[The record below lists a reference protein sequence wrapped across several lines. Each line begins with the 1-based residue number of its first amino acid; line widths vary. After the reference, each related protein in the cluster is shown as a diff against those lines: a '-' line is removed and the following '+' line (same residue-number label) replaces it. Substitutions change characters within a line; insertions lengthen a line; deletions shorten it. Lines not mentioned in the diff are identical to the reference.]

1 MSATLLGAAIFVPIW
16 SPLTPLSSV
25 LTLDLVIGE
34 GVVFLGLAF
43 LVTALAF
50 FVTALTLDDA
60 TALAIFDAVPAVI
73 PAALIPFK
81 PAFTTS
87 DLELIPAAANFF
99 AVASPT
105 PGIAVNASMT
115 FLLAFAM
122 NLSLSWRRMNITVNY
137 RRNHC

>member
-1 MSATLLGAAIFVPIW
+1 M
-16 SPLTPLSSV
+16 
-25 LTLDLVIGE
+25 
-34 GVVFLGLAF
+34 GLAF
-43 LVTALAF
+43 FATALAF
-50 FVTALTLDDA
+50 FVTALALDDA
-60 TALAIFDAVPAVI
+60 TDLAIFDAVPAVN
-73 PAALIPFK
+73 PAAFKPFK

-87 DLELIPAAANFF
+87 DLELMPAAANFY

-122 NLSLSWRRMNITVNY
+122 TPSLSWRRMNITVYY